1 MKTQEKRN
9 SRPLLMQIILTAVS
23 LIAISFTLAVNNS
36 QTGSTITLS
45 STGKGSILGKV
56 TDKGSGNPLS
66 SAKIFLY
73 QGTNQV
79 AVMTTD
85 RNGNFT
91 INGIPAG
98 NYRIKA
104 VKNGYTDHFEKDII
118 VTENQTVNLP
128 IRLDRS
134 AEVRRKIKTDKE
146 KKGLT
151 AADAL
156 STGQHSIAS
165 AAGKALGYSVT
176 EYDARRAD
184 EVYAQFNT
192 ESYDKVNENNFKVVV
207 NNPLSTFSIDVD
219 GASYSNVCRF
229 LNNNTLPY
237 KDAVRIEEMINYF
250 DYTYPQPD
258 NGNPFSVNLEAGDCP
273 WNKDHKLVLIGIKG
287 KEFRD
292 NEIPKTNLV
301 FLIDVS
307 GSMQDPNKLPL
318 IKQAFHILVKNLRP
332 VDRVAIVVYAGA
344 AGVVLESTPGS
355 EKGKI
360 LAAIDL
366 LEAGGSTAG
375 GAGIRLAYQ
384 IAKQNYLQ
392 GGNNRV
398 ILATDGDFNIGASS
412 DAEMTRLIEEKWN
425 DGVFLSILGFGMG
438 NYKDSKME
446 KIADAGNG
454 NYYYVDNIME
464 AQKIFGEELWGT
476 LFTIAKDVKIQVEFN
491 PAKVKAYR
499 LIGYE
504 NRLLNNEDFNDDHKD
519 AGEIGAGH
527 TVTALYEIVLSGS
540 TESFNT
546 VDPLEYQ
553 ATNITGGNGVM
564 TVKLRYKEPADTT
577 SKLIVA
583 KVKDQDLHNANVS
596 DNLRFASSVAEFGML
611 LRNSEHKGAS
621 GYDQVISM
629 ATASKGGDKYG
640 YRQEFIKLAQI
651 AELLGK

>member
-1 MKTQEKRN
+1 MKTIETKN
-9 SRPLLMQIILTAVS
+9 PGTFITLVIVITIS
-23 LIAISFTLAVNNS
+23 LIAIGISLAVNDARI
-36 QTGSTITLS
+36 GSTITLS
-45 STGKGSILGKV
+45 SKGGGSIHGTVKDSITGKAV
-56 TDKGSGNPLS
+56 
-66 SAKIFLY
+66 SAARIFLY
-73 QGTNQV
+73 NGTTQV
-79 AVMTTD
+79 AVVSTD
-85 RNGNFT
+85 LNGVFL
-91 INGIPAG
+91 IRGIPAG
-98 NYRIKA
+98 NYNIRVVKKA
-104 VKNGYTDHFEKDII
+104 YTDHFEQNII
-118 VTENQTVNLP
+118 VTDNQTINLS
-128 IRLDRS
+128 ILFYRS
-134 AEVRRKIKTDKE
+134 GEINLLNKKDKE
-146 KKGLT
+146 KPVAVLEMEAAMPAQYDRKG
-151 AADAL
+151 AAAK
-156 STGQHSIAS
+156 SCYGVTGSMPM
-165 AAGKALGYSVT
+165 V
-176 EYDARRAD
+176 AD
-184 EVYAQFNT
+184 EGYTEFNT
-192 ESYDKVNENNFKVVV
+192 ESYDKVNENNFKTVT
-207 NNPLSTFSIDVD
+207 NSPLSTFSIDVD
-219 GASYSNVCRF
+219 RASYSNVRRF
-229 LNNNTLPY
+229 LNNNTMPY

-250 DYTYPQPD
+250 DYTYPQPVNRD
-258 NGNPFSVNLEAGDCP
+258 PFSVNLEASDCP

-292 NEIPKTNLV
+292 NEVPKSNLV

-307 GSMQDPNKLPL
+307 GSMQDANKLPL

-355 EKGKI
+355 EKEKI
-360 LAAIDL
+360 LASIDR

-375 GAGIRLAYQ
+375 GEGIRLAYQ
-384 IAKQNYLQ
+384 IAKQNYLRD
-392 GGNNRV
+392 GNNRV

-412 DAEMTRLIEEKWN
+412 DAEMTRLIEEKRK
-425 DGVFLSILGFGMG
+425 DGIYVSILGFGMG

-491 PAKVKAYR
+491 PEKVKAYR

-527 TVTALYEIVLSGS
+527 TVTALYEIVPAGS
-540 TESFNT
+540 DETFSN

-553 ATNITGGNGVM
+553 KTNITGGSGVM
-564 TVKLRYKEPADTT
+564 TVKLRYKEPSDTT

-583 KVKDQDLHNANVS
+583 KVKDQDLKNTNVS

-621 GYDQVISM
+621 AYEQVIAM
-629 ATASKGGDKYG
+629 ATASKGVDKYG

-651 AELLGK
+651 ASLLGK

>member
-1 MKTQEKRN
+1 MKTQEKRI
-9 SRPLLMQIILTAVS
+9 SKPALILVILTAVS
-23 LIAISFTLAVNNS
+23 LIAISITLAVNKS
-36 QTGSTITLS
+36 QLNNTITLS
-45 STGKGSILGKV
+45 ATAKGSILGKV
-56 TDKGSGNPLS
+56 TDKTTGNPVY
-66 SAKIFLY
+66 SANIFLL
-73 QGTNQV
+73 QGTSQV
-79 AVMTTD
+79 AVMATD
-85 RNGNFT
+85 RNGTFT
-91 INGIPAG
+91 IHGIPAG
-98 NYRIKA
+98 KYNIK
-104 VKNGYTDHFEKDII
+104 VVRKGFTDYLEKDII
-118 VTENQTVNLP
+118 VTEGQIVNVS
-128 IRLDRS
+128 IKLDRS
-134 AEVRRKIKTDKE
+134 AVVRRENKKDKE
-146 KKGLT
+146 ERT
-151 AADAL
+151 IMEMDAL
-156 STGQHSIAS
+156 SLGQPSPVS
-165 AAGKALGYSVT
+165 TSGKALGYGGI
-176 EYDARRAD
+176 EYNAVRAD
-184 EVYAQFNT
+184 EVYDQFNT

-219 GASYSNVCRF
+219 RASYSNVRRF
-229 LNNNTLPY
+229 LNNNTMPY

-250 DYTYPQPD
+250 DYTYPQPVD
-258 NGNPFSVNLEAGDCP
+258 RNPFSVNLEAGECP

-287 KEFRD
+287 KEFSD
-292 NEIPKTNLV
+292 NEIPKSNLV

-332 VDRVAIVVYAGA
+332 VDRVAMVVYAGA

-355 EKGKI
+355 EKEKI
-360 LAAIDL
+360 LAAIDQ

-384 IAKQNYLQ
+384 IAKQNFLL

-412 DAEMTRLIEEKWN
+412 DAEMTRLIEEKRN
-425 DGVFLSILGFGMG
+425 DGIFISILGFGMG

-464 AQKIFGEELWGT
+464 AKKIFGEELWGT

-540 TESFNT
+540 AESFNT

-553 ATNITGGNGVM
+553 STNITGGTGVM
-564 TVKLRYKEPADTT
+564 TVKLRYKEPVDTI

-583 KVKDQDLHNANVS
+583 KVKEQDLHNSSVS

-611 LRNSEHKGAS
+611 LRNSEHKGNS
-621 GYDQVISM
+621 GYDQVIAM
-629 ATASKGGDKYG
+629 ATASKGADKFG

-651 AELLGK
+651 AGLLGK